1 MSSLPFDGPRTPGRG
16 ARSNQPTS
24 MNERIGLACYFLLG
38 AGLLAPLNSF
48 LSAIDYF
55 SLYYGPHM
63 DRLFTVC
70 YLPMFLKVLLTICHY
85 GSVTDRSARITVGF
99 SGFII
104 ILGSMPLI
112 DLMLSDSPHD
122 HSNHG
127 TALTLTLCL
136 VVISGVLDGLAQS
149 AVFVDA
155 ARCGLQYVK
164 ACVGGTASSGVII
177 GLLRIVTKSSSNG
190 DTVAGLR
197 TSTSLYFIISASLA
211 AMGLISHTL
220 VIPRLSVRPASDST
234 AEGTVPRVR
243 GSDVVD
249 EGTSLLST
257 ADDEMLPVSRPAASE
272 GDEHAS
278 PPLNSRKDKHK
289 KNRSSMGRSSLHP
302 AFVLEEEDSLPLNE
316 SDVFH
321 DPRLEQVPQHFT
333 GGYLHYEPK
342 RNLEDSPEQISS
354 TDEDQELKVKR
365 EVEEDWRETKLHYL
379 RILYVIKK
387 CYMTY
392 VTLIITYAATLSVF
406 PGVIAE
412 DIRFNTP
419 SLANGWYAV
428 LVIFLY
434 NLGDCLG
441 KLLPIKASQW
451 RRRQVLLP
459 VIAVLRAFILVPL
472 IALTARSTSSS
483 SGPLSLMIVLTIVLG
498 ITNGYLTSISL
509 TLVPLYASESISV
522 RQLSSQLGAHEIDP
536 ASLSPTR
543 QLLQGYPGG
552 TGLFGGSPLFST
564 ASQETVTD
572 GAPTGG
578 PSLPKINIVQMTN
591 EEAAMHAEELAVI
604 SIAFGLALGAILSW
618 VWLIVADGA
627 PISDF
632 A

>member
-1 MSSLPFDGPRTPGRG
+1 MPSQR
-16 ARSNQPTS
+16 
-24 MNERIGLACYFLLG
+24 ERAAALGCYFLLG

-70 YLPMFLKVLLTICHY
+70 YLPMFLKVLLTMCHY
-85 GSVTDRSARITVGF
+85 GSATDRSARITVGF
-99 SGFII
+99 AGFII
-104 ILGSMPLI
+104 ILGAMPLI
-112 DLMLSDSPHD
+112 DLMLPDNPHD

-177 GLLRIVTKSSSNG
+177 GLLRIVTKSTSNG

-197 TSTSLYFIISASLA
+197 TSTGLYFIISASLA

-234 AEGTVPRVR
+234 AQGAVPRER
-243 GSDVVD
+243 GRDVVD
-249 EGTSLLST
+249 EGTSLLSS
-257 ADDEMLPVSRPAASE
+257 AGDEMLPVSRPAASE
-272 GDEHAS
+272 GDEHAL
-278 PPLNSRKDKHK
+278 PPRNSRKDRRTKDG
-289 KNRSSMGRSSLHP
+289 SSMGRSSLHP

-321 DPRLEQVPQHFT
+321 DPRAQRSEQVPQHFT
-333 GGYLHYEPK
+333 GGYLRYEPK
-342 RNLEDSPEQISS
+342 ANLEDSPEQISCM
-354 TDEDQELKVKR
+354 DEDQELKVKR
-365 EVEEDWRETKLHYL
+365 EVEEDWSETKLHYL

-392 VTLIITYAATLSVF
+392 ATLIITYASTLSIF

-412 DIRFNTP
+412 DIRFDTP
-419 SLANGWYAV
+419 SLANGWYPV
-428 LVIFLY
+428 IIIFLY
-434 NLGDCLG
+434 NTGDCGG

-472 IALTARSTSSS
+472 VALTARSTSSS
-483 SGPLSLMIVLTIVLG
+483 SGPISLMIALTIVLG

-522 RQLSSQLGAHEIDP
+522 RQLSSQLGAHEMDQ
-536 ASLSPTR
+536 ASMSPPR
-543 QLLQGYPGG
+543 QLRQGSSGG
-552 TGLFGGSPLFST
+552 PGLFGGSPLFST

-572 GAPTGG
+572 GAP
-578 PSLPKINIVQMTN
+578 SLPKINIVHMTN
-591 EEAAMHAEELAVI
+591 EEAAMQAEELAVI
-604 SIAFGLALGAILSW
+604 SIAFGLAVGAILSW
-618 VWLIVADGA
+618 VWLIIADGA